1 MSKPLETIVNK
12 VLDLKSQQK
21 DTTTLEQQIDNLV
34 YKLYDLTYTEVK
46 IIDPKFSLTE
56 TEYAAIQI
64 E

>member
-1 MSKPLETIVNK
+1 LIYA
-12 VLDLKSQQK
+12 
-21 DTTTLEQQIDNLV
+21 V
-34 YKLYDLTYTEVK
+34 YKLYELTYTEVK

>member
-1 MSKPLETIVNK
+1 MRLWTSSQNINSHDTSELEK
-12 VLDLKSQQK
+12 ECDQ
-21 DTTTLEQQIDNLV
+21 LV
-34 YKLYDLTYTEVK
+34 CKLYDLTYTEVK